1 MLSQMSSDDEARVE
15 GSGDPP
21 PNKKQK
27 KEKREDR
34 NRGNRMSVQ
43 ARIAQFPKEFFQ
55 MGEEMWCKSCQ
66 ICVDYKQMCTAKNH
80 LSSKMHVRNKS
91 CSLCL
96 APPFVMQCMVAN
108 GMYREGVASVFPN
121 CSEVPNSF
129 FPKN

>member
-66 ICVDYKQMCTAKNH
+66 ICVDYKQMCTAKKH
-80 LSSKMHVRNKS
+80 LSSKTHVRNKS
-91 CSLCL
+91 R
-96 APPFVMQCMVAN
+96 APMVVQISRTFSIPCRLK
-108 GMYREGVASVFPN
+108 GFQ
-121 CSEVPNSF
+121 
-129 FPKN
+129 

>member
-80 LSSKMHVRNKS
+80 LSSKTHAAAIGLYCNGDVEKRFTLGMSTFHFS
-91 CSLCL
+91 YFFHSL
-96 APPFVMQCMVAN
+96 
-108 GMYREGVASVFPN
+108 
-121 CSEVPNSF
+121 
-129 FPKN
+129 